1 MANGLL
7 DFMGFQQGGYDPRN
21 QYTATAQNATQGMNL
36 PNLFMTQPGLAN
48 AFMTPE
54 QQQQLQNQ
62 ATKRGLL
69 TGALTYLATPKNLGL
84 GSAVPYL
91 SKAYLGGMQ
100 GAQSTYDT
108 QSRNLKD
115 MLTLQKL
122 GRQIELQGMTAGEKA
137 QAYVDKARLE
147 LSKDPENAALKQK
160 VLDAENQLKKQ
171 TTFAPPTIVF
181 KEQGAEAQEVGK
193 YFGKTFTDLQEA
205 EIKSRQRVQKLERA
219 SNLLKD
225 IDTGKLTAQGVELG
239 KLLNSAGFP
248 IAEDIGN
255 IEAADALFK
264 EYALELRNPAGGA
277 GMPGAMS
284 DADREFLAKASGG
297 ITTSPKA
304 REIMLETQQALAKRN
319 SDVAKLAREYRKT
332 NGQID
337 EGFYDKLA
345 EFSEKNNL
353 FPKTFEE
360 KYGAGQSMSS
370 NMIGGD
376 IQPKTSGG
384 FRLLPTE

>member
-1 MANGLL
+1 MGIL
-7 DFMGFQQGGYDPRN
+7 DNLNLFQAGGYDP
-21 QYTATAQNATQGMNL
+21 NANDTTNTQGMNL
-36 PNLFMTQPGLAN
+36 PNLFMTQPGLIN
-48 AFMTPE
+48 SIMTPE
-54 QQQQLQNQ
+54 QQQQLQSQ

-69 TGALTYLATPKNLGL
+69 TGALTYLATPKTMGA
-84 GSAVPYL
+84 GSALPYL
-91 SKAYLGGMQ
+91 SRAYLGGMQ
-100 GAQSTYDT
+100 GAQSTYDVA
-108 QSRNLKD
+108 SKNLTD
-115 MLTLQKL
+115 VMTLQRI
-122 GRQIELQGMTAGEKA
+122 GRQIELQGMTGGEKA
-137 QAYVDKARLE
+137 QNYLNKAQE
-147 LSKDPENAALKQK
+147 ALSKDPNNPALQAAVVNAQ
-160 VLDAENQLKKQ
+160 NQLNKE

-181 KEQGAEAQEVGK
+181 KEQGAEAQKVGE

-255 IEAADALFK
+255 LEAADALFK
-264 EYALELRNPAGGA
+264 EYSLELRDPSGGA

-284 DADREFLAKASGG
+284 DADREFLQKASGS

-319 SDVAKLAREYRKT
+319 ADVAKLARDYRKA
-332 NGQID
+332 NKQID
-337 EGFYDKLA
+337 EGFYDALK
-345 EFSEKNNL
+345 EFSDKNPL
-353 FPKTFEE
+353 FTKPFEE
-360 KYGAGQSMSS
+360 KYGAGQSMTG

-376 IQPKTSGG
+376 IKPQTSGG
-384 FRLLPTE
+384 FRIID

>member
-1 MANGLL
+1 MAGIL
-7 DFMGFQQGGYDPRN
+7 DYFNTAGGYDPN
-21 QYTATAQNATQGMNL
+21 TMNTTNTQGMNL

-100 GAQSTYDT
+100 GAQGTYDVA
-108 QSRNLKD
+108 SKNLTD
-115 MLTLQKL
+115 MMTLQKL
-122 GRQIELQGMTAGEKA
+122 GRQIELQGMTSGEKA
-137 QAYVDKARLE
+137 QNYLNKAEEALR
-147 LSKDPENAALKQK
+147 KDPNNPALKAAVINAK
-160 VLDAENQLKKQ
+160 NQLNKE

-205 EIKSRQRVQKLERA
+205 EIKSRDRVAKLERA

-225 IDTGKLTAQGVELG
+225 IDTGKLTGTGVELG

-248 IAEDIGN
+248 MAEDIPN

-277 GMPGAMS
+277 GMPGSMS
-284 DADREFLAKASGG
+284 DADRDFLVKASGG

-319 SDVAKLAREYRKT
+319 SDVAKLARDYRKK

-337 EGFYDKLA
+337 EGFYDVLK
-345 EFSEKNNL
+345 EFSDKNIL
-353 FPKTFEE
+353 FPQTFEE
-360 KYGAGQSMSS
+360 KYGGGQSMSS

-376 IQPKTSGG
+376 IKPTTSGG
-384 FRLLPTE
+384 FRLLP